1 LNAKNKEKRREKHR
15 KINKKISSR
24 ILSIILLCLIILG
37 LFLLFFSHTDKSSPL
52 LFEETYAVSSEI
64 NEIIGQVD
72 YAIYESLFQKGVP
85 EKDISFSKVIPRH
98 QEGYDWDFT
107 ELLINLPG
115 GDDAILLE
123 DVIYKR
129 LSELGPSIGVE
140 KEKIS
145 DSERVCNVYNVYAQ
159 GLYTHKIRLINKE
172 QEKRF
177 QEGPPKIAIV
187 IDDMGYDLDLAIAF
201 MNLDLP
207 LSLSVLPLAPRTAD
221 IAYEANRRG
230 TELLL
235 HLPMEPKDYPDL
247 DPGPGAVL
255 TNMDERMIRKT
266 INNDIDQVPGIR
278 GVNHHMGSKFTERS
292 DKMKIVLRELK
303 RRNLFYLDSRT
314 TNLTVAYDLA
324 KDMGVPAAKKD
335 VFLDNDL
342 SSKAIRFEMERLLGI
357 ARYSGIAIG
366 IGHPHKETLDILKDY
381 ADILK
386 TEFKVVPV
394 SELVK

>member
-1 LNAKNKEKRREKHR
+1 LNANNKEKRREKHR
-15 KINKKISSR
+15 KINKKISFL

-37 LFLLFFSHTDKSSPL
+37 LFLLFFNYTDKSSPL
-52 LFEETYAVSSEI
+52 LFEETYAVSSELK
-64 NEIIGQVD
+64 EIIGQVD

-85 EKDISFSKVIPRH
+85 ERDISFSKVIPRH

-115 GDDAILLE
+115 VNDAILLE
-123 DVIYKR
+123 DVIYSR
-129 LSELGPSIGVE
+129 LSELGPPIKVE
-140 KEKIS
+140 KKKIS
-145 DSERVCNVYNVYAQ
+145 DSERVCNVYAH
-159 GLYTHKIRLINKE
+159 GLYTHKIRLINKG
-172 QEKRF
+172 QEKRY
-177 QEGPPKIAIV
+177 QEDPPKIAIV
-187 IDDMGYDLDLAIAF
+187 IDDMGYDLDLATAF
-201 MNLDLP
+201 MDLDLP

-221 IAYEANRRG
+221 IVYEANRRG

-255 TNMDERMIRKT
+255 TNMDERRIRKT
-266 INNDIDQVPGIR
+266 INNDIDQIPGIR
-278 GVNHHMGSKFTERS
+278 GVNHHMGSRFTERP

-342 SSKAIRFEMERLLGI
+342 SSKSIRFEMERLLGI

-381 ADILK
+381 EGILR

>member
-1 LNAKNKEKRREKHR
+1 MNANNKEKRREKHR
-15 KINKKISSR
+15 KINKKISFL
-24 ILSIILLCLIILG
+24 ILSIIPLCLIILG
-37 LFLLFFSHTDKSSPL
+37 LFLLFFNYTDKSSPL
-52 LFEETYAVSSEI
+52 LFEETYAVSSELK
-64 NEIIGQVD
+64 EIIGQVD

-85 EKDISFSKVIPRH
+85 ERDISFSKVIPRH

-107 ELLINLPG
+107 ELLINLRG
-115 GDDAILLE
+115 VDDAILLE
-123 DVIYKR
+123 DVIYSR
-129 LSELGPSIGVE
+129 LSELGPPIKVE
-140 KEKIS
+140 KKKIS
-145 DSERVCNVYNVYAQ
+145 DSERVCNVYAH
-159 GLYTHKIRLINKE
+159 GLYTHKIRLINKG
-172 QEKRF
+172 QEKRY

-187 IDDMGYDLDLAIAF
+187 IDDMGYDLDLATAF
-201 MNLDLP
+201 MDLDLP

-221 IAYEANRRG
+221 IVYEANRRS

-255 TNMDERMIRKT
+255 TNMDERWIRKT
-266 INNDIDQVPGIR
+266 INNDIDQIPGIR
-278 GVNHHMGSKFTERS
+278 GVNHHMGSRFTERP

-342 SSKAIRFEMERLLGI
+342 SSKSIRFEMERLLGI

-381 ADILK
+381 EGILR

>member
-1 LNAKNKEKRREKHR
+1 MNANNKEKRREKHR
-15 KINKKISSR
+15 KINKKISFL

-37 LFLLFFSHTDKSSPL
+37 LFLLYFNYTDKSSPL
-52 LFEETYAVSSEI
+52 LFEETYAVSSELK
-64 NEIIGQVD
+64 EIIGQVD

-85 EKDISFSKVIPRH
+85 ERDISFSKVIPRH

-115 GDDAILLE
+115 VNDVILFE
-123 DVIYKR
+123 DVIYSR
-129 LSELGPSIGVE
+129 LSELGPPIKVE
-140 KEKIS
+140 KKKIS
-145 DSERVCNVYNVYAQ
+145 DSERVCNVYAH
-159 GLYTHKIRLINKE
+159 GLYTHKIRLINKG
-172 QEKRF
+172 QEKRY

-187 IDDMGYDLDLAIAF
+187 IDDMGYDLDLATAF
-201 MNLDLP
+201 MDLDLP

-221 IAYEANRRG
+221 IVYEANRRG

-247 DPGPGAVL
+247 DPGPGTVL
-255 TNMDERMIRKT
+255 TNMDERGIRKT
-266 INNDIDQVPGIR
+266 INNDIDQIPGIR
-278 GVNHHMGSKFTERS
+278 GVNHHMGSRFTERP

-342 SSKAIRFEMERLLGI
+342 SSKSIRFEMERLLGI

-381 ADILK
+381 EGILR

>member
-1 LNAKNKEKRREKHR
+1 LNANNKEKRREKHR
-15 KINKKISSR
+15 KINKKISFL

-37 LFLLFFSHTDKSSPL
+37 LFLLFFNYTDKSSPL
-52 LFEETYAVSSEI
+52 LFEETYAVSSELK
-64 NEIIGQVD
+64 EIIGQVD

-85 EKDISFSKVIPRH
+85 ERDISFSKVIPRH

-115 GDDAILLE
+115 VNDVILLE
-123 DVIYKR
+123 DVIYSR
-129 LSELGPSIGVE
+129 LSELGPPIKVE
-140 KEKIS
+140 KKKIS
-145 DSERVCNVYNVYAQ
+145 DSERVCNVYAH
-159 GLYTHKIRLINKE
+159 GLYTHKIRLINKG
-172 QEKRF
+172 QEKRY

-187 IDDMGYDLDLAIAF
+187 IDDMGYDLDLATAF
-201 MNLDLP
+201 MDLDLP

-221 IAYEANRRG
+221 IVYEANRRG

-255 TNMDERMIRKT
+255 TNMDERRIRKT
-266 INNDIDQVPGIR
+266 INNDIDQIPGIR
-278 GVNHHMGSKFTERS
+278 GVNHHMGSRFTERP

-342 SSKAIRFEMERLLGI
+342 SSKSIRFEMERLLGI

-381 ADILK
+381 EGILR

>member
-1 LNAKNKEKRREKHR
+1 MNANNKEKRREKHR
-15 KINKKISSR
+15 KINKKISFL

-37 LFLLFFSHTDKSSPL
+37 LFLLFFNYTDKSSPL
-52 LFEETYAVSSEI
+52 LFEETYAVSSELK
-64 NEIIGQVD
+64 EIIGQVD

-85 EKDISFSKVIPRH
+85 ERDISFSKVIPRH

-107 ELLINLPG
+107 ELLINLRG
-115 GDDAILLE
+115 VDDAILLE
-123 DVIYKR
+123 DVIYSR
-129 LSELGPSIGVE
+129 LSELGPPIKVE
-140 KEKIS
+140 KKKIS
-145 DSERVCNVYNVYAQ
+145 DSERVCNVYAH
-159 GLYTHKIRLINKE
+159 GLYTHKIRLINKG
-172 QEKRF
+172 QEKRY

-187 IDDMGYDLDLAIAF
+187 IDDMGYDLDLATAF
-201 MNLDLP
+201 MDLDLP

-221 IAYEANRRG
+221 IVYEANRRG

-255 TNMDERMIRKT
+255 TNMDERRIRKT
-266 INNDIDQVPGIR
+266 INNDIDQIPGIR
-278 GVNHHMGSKFTERS
+278 GVNHHMGSRFTERP

-342 SSKAIRFEMERLLGI
+342 SSKSIRFEMERLLGI

-381 ADILK
+381 EGILR

>member
-1 LNAKNKEKRREKHR
+1 MNANNKEKRREKHR
-15 KINKKISSR
+15 KINKKISFL

-37 LFLLFFSHTDKSSPL
+37 LFLLYFNYTDKSSPL
-52 LFEETYAVSSEI
+52 LFEETYAVSSELK
-64 NEIIGQVD
+64 EIIGQVD

-85 EKDISFSKVIPRH
+85 ERDISFSKVIPRH

-115 GDDAILLE
+115 VNDVILLE
-123 DVIYKR
+123 DVIYSR
-129 LSELGPSIGVE
+129 LSELGPPIKVE
-140 KEKIS
+140 KKKIS
-145 DSERVCNVYNVYAQ
+145 DSERVCNVYAH
-159 GLYTHKIRLINKE
+159 GLYTHKIRLINKG
-172 QEKRF
+172 QEKRY

-187 IDDMGYDLDLAIAF
+187 IDDMGYDLDLATAF
-201 MNLDLP
+201 MDLDLP

-221 IAYEANRRG
+221 IVYEANRRG

-247 DPGPGAVL
+247 DPGPGTVL
-255 TNMDERMIRKT
+255 TNMDERGIRKT
-266 INNDIDQVPGIR
+266 INNDIDQIPGIR
-278 GVNHHMGSKFTERS
+278 GVNHHMGSRFTERP

-342 SSKAIRFEMERLLGI
+342 SSKSIRFEMERLLGI

-381 ADILK
+381 EGILR

>member
-1 LNAKNKEKRREKHR
+1 LNANNKEKRREKHR
-15 KINKKISSR
+15 KINKKISFL

-37 LFLLFFSHTDKSSPL
+37 LFLLFFNYTDKSSPL
-52 LFEETYAVSSEI
+52 LFEETYAVSSELK
-64 NEIIGQVD
+64 EIIGQVD

-85 EKDISFSKVIPRH
+85 ERDISFSKVIPRH

-115 GDDAILLE
+115 VDDAILLE
-123 DVIYKR
+123 DVIYSR
-129 LSELGPSIGVE
+129 LSELGPPIKVE
-140 KEKIS
+140 KKKIS
-145 DSERVCNVYNVYAQ
+145 DSERVCNVYAH
-159 GLYTHKIRLINKE
+159 GLYTHKIRLINKG
-172 QEKRF
+172 QEKRY

-187 IDDMGYDLDLAIAF
+187 IDDMGYDLDLATAF
-201 MNLDLP
+201 MDLDLP

-221 IAYEANRRG
+221 IVYEANRRG

-255 TNMDERMIRKT
+255 TNMDERRIRKT
-266 INNDIDQVPGIR
+266 INNDIDQIPGIR
-278 GVNHHMGSKFTERS
+278 GVNHHMGSRFTERP

-342 SSKAIRFEMERLLGI
+342 SSKSIRFEMERLLGI

-381 ADILK
+381 EGILR

>member
-1 LNAKNKEKRREKHR
+1 MNANNKEKRSKKHR
-15 KINKKISSR
+15 KISRKISSH

-37 LFLLFFSHTDKSSPL
+37 VFLLFFNYTDKRSVL
-52 LFEETYAVSSEI
+52 LFEEIYAVSSEL
-64 NEIIGQVD
+64 NEIISQVD
-72 YAIYESLFQKGVP
+72 YKIYDSLFQKGIP

-98 QEGYDWDFT
+98 QDGYDWDFT

-115 GDDAILLE
+115 RDDAILLE

-129 LSELGPSIGVE
+129 LSELGPSVKVE
-140 KEKIS
+140 KERIS
-145 DSERVCNVYNVYAQ
+145 DSETVCNVYAH

-177 QEGPPKIAIV
+177 QEGLPKIAIV
-187 IDDMGYDLDLAIAF
+187 IDDMGYDLDMAIAF
-201 MNLDLP
+201 MDLDIP
-207 LSLSVLPLAPRTAD
+207 LSLSVLPSAPHTVD
-221 IAYEANRRG
+221 IVYEANRRG
-230 TELLL
+230 AELLL

-247 DPGPGAVL
+247 NPGPGAVL
-255 TNMDERMIRKT
+255 INMDERRIRKT
-266 INNDIDQVPGIR
+266 VNDDIDQVSGIR

-324 KDMGVPAAKKD
+324 RDMGVPAAKKD

-366 IGHPHKETLDILKDY
+366 IGHPHRETLDILKDY
-381 ADILK
+381 AGILK

-394 SELVK
+394 SELMQ

>member
-1 LNAKNKEKRREKHR
+1 MNANNKEKRREKHR
-15 KINKKISSR
+15 KINKKISFL

-37 LFLLFFSHTDKSSPL
+37 LFLLFFNYTDKSSPL
-52 LFEETYAVSSEI
+52 LFEETYAVSSELK
-64 NEIIGQVD
+64 EIIGQVD

-85 EKDISFSKVIPRH
+85 ERDISFSKVIPRH

-115 GDDAILLE
+115 VDDAILLE
-123 DVIYKR
+123 DVIYSR
-129 LSELGPSIGVE
+129 LSELGPPIKVE
-140 KEKIS
+140 KKKIS
-145 DSERVCNVYNVYAQ
+145 DSERVCNVYAH
-159 GLYTHKIRLINKE
+159 GLYTHKIRLINKG
-172 QEKRF
+172 QEKRY

-187 IDDMGYDLDLAIAF
+187 IDDMGYDLDLATAF
-201 MNLDLP
+201 MDLDLP

-221 IAYEANRRG
+221 IVYEANRRG

-255 TNMDERMIRKT
+255 TNMDERRIRKT
-266 INNDIDQVPGIR
+266 INNDIDQIPGIR
-278 GVNHHMGSKFTERS
+278 GVNHHMGSRFTERP

-342 SSKAIRFEMERLLGI
+342 SSKSIRFEMERLLGI

-381 ADILK
+381 EGILR

>member
-1 LNAKNKEKRREKHR
+1 LNANNKEKRREKHR
-15 KINKKISSR
+15 KINKKISFL

-37 LFLLFFSHTDKSSPL
+37 LFLLYFNYTDKSSPL
-52 LFEETYAVSSEI
+52 LFEETYAVSSELK
-64 NEIIGQVD
+64 EIIGQVD

-85 EKDISFSKVIPRH
+85 ERDISFSKVIPRH

-115 GDDAILLE
+115 VNDVILLE
-123 DVIYKR
+123 DVIYSR
-129 LSELGPSIGVE
+129 LSELGPPIKVE
-140 KEKIS
+140 KKKIS
-145 DSERVCNVYNVYAQ
+145 DSERVCNVYAH
-159 GLYTHKIRLINKE
+159 GLYTHKIRLINKG
-172 QEKRF
+172 QEKRY

-187 IDDMGYDLDLAIAF
+187 IDDMGYDLDLATAF
-201 MNLDLP
+201 MDLDLP

-221 IAYEANRRG
+221 IVYEANRRG

-247 DPGPGAVL
+247 DPGPGTVL
-255 TNMDERMIRKT
+255 TNMDERGIRKT
-266 INNDIDQVPGIR
+266 INNDIDQIPGIR
-278 GVNHHMGSKFTERS
+278 GVNHHMGSRFTERP

-342 SSKAIRFEMERLLGI
+342 SSKSIRFEMERLLGI

-381 ADILK
+381 EGILR